1 MKFTRLLILAALV
14 LAAAAPTFATTDRVG
29 TAGALFLKVG
39 MNVRSVGMG
48 EVASATVGDAAS
60 VFSNPAA
67 LARLSSRQVSVCDAE
82 WLADIRLIGGVYA
95 FPYGSN
101 GTAALSVVSV
111 DYGDIPMVREAESD
125 EIAGTFSPWDLALG
139 LTYAREWTDRLLVG
153 GSLKYIEQA
162 IAEYHSRGVAF
173 DFGTVYYTGFRS
185 LRLSM
190 ATTNFGPD
198 MSFDG
203 NYLDKYYIGT
213 AYVEQ
218 SKLFGGYDLP
228 LNFRVGLAYDFDLA
242 PSSRLTA
249 ALDATHPNDYSE
261 RVHFGAEYAWD
272 ETVFLR
278 CGYITNAEE
287 MNLSAGCGF
296 NLETSMGAASLD
308 YAYTNFGVFKG
319 VHRMS
324 VCMKF

>member
-1 MKFTRLLILAALV
+1 MKIWRFVIFAALV
-14 LAAAAPTFATTDRVG
+14 LAIAAPTVAMTSRVG

-39 MNVRSVGMG
+39 MNIRSVGMG
-48 EVASATVGDAAS
+48 EATGATVGDASS
-60 VFSNPAA
+60 VFSNPAG

-82 WLADIRLIGGVYA
+82 WLADIRFIGGVYA
-95 FPYGSN
+95 FPYGSS
-101 GTAALSVVSV
+101 GTAALSVISV
-111 DYGDIPMVREAESD
+111 DYGEIPMVREAESD
-125 EIAGTFSPWDLALG
+125 VIAGTFSPWDLALG
-139 LTYAREWTDRLLVG
+139 ISYAREWTDRLLVG

-190 ATTNFGPD
+190 STTNFGPD

-203 NYLDKYYIGT
+203 SYVDRYYIGT

-228 LNFRVGLAYDFDLA
+228 LNFRVGLAYDFNLA
-242 PSSRLTA
+242 PSSRLTTA
-249 ALDATHPNDYSE
+249 VDATHPNDYSE

-287 MNLSAGCGF
+287 MNFSAGCGF
-296 NLETSMGAASLD
+296 NLNTSLGAASVD
-308 YAYTNFGVFKG
+308 YAYTNFGVFDG
-319 VHRMS
+319 VHRVG